1 MYKPKRP
8 DSIDKII
15 KKYTK
20 SKLPHFFVYAKDK
33 TDKQVEEKN
42 NSVVNQLD
50 DIIKDR
56 RLKFA
61 LKDFGKI
68 NYKYLMNN
76 PDIEINEELIKEYK
90 KLNHQYHYKIN
101 MKSCHDKQFMY
112 IASNMRS
119 RLNRFGYSEMDIADM
134 LIKYLYG
141 LYNSRSKEALWFCYG
156 DYIYNNLVKNIG
168 NKTSIC
174 YKCGCRFKPKYH
186 AEKYCKEC
194 EEKENYI
201 IVKCSDCG
209 KEIKVSPNATKTYR
223 CAKCQEK
230 YNMKLQGTKIIYC
243 VDCGKKVK
251 VDSKDNQTVRCAEC
265 QHKKQLEYQRNS
277 MKKLRAKQNM

>member
-209 KEIKVSPNATKTYR
+209 KEIKVSPNATKTY
-223 CAKCQEK
+223 
-230 YNMKLQGTKIIYC
+230 NMKLQGTKIIYC